1 MTHRCDFR
9 AYGECDCPA
18 GKCQQQTYTARA
30 KQLTDEQ
37 NAEWRAYNRAMFSA
51 LTFTVLCAVT
61 AGLIAF
67 GAVQAEQ
74 QERTSNLINQEARN
88 G

>member
-1 MTHRCDFR
+1 MTHRCDLR
-9 AYGECDCPA
+9 TYRECPCAA
-18 GKCQQQTYTARA
+18 GDCQQQTYTARA
-30 KQLTDEQ
+30 KQLTDKQ

-51 LTFTVLCAVT
+51 FTFTVLCAVT

-67 GAVQAEQ
+67 GAIKGEK